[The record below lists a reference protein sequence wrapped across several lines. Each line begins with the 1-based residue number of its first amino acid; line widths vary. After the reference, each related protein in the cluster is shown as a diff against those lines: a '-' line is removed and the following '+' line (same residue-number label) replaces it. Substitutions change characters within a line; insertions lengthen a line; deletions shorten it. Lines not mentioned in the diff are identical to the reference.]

1 MCDHTVWCDVFTCF
15 FLMRT
20 QNAHTLNLA
29 LYLVQSASEQ
39 WSHYCSSGRKEC
51 LTARPFALVN
61 PIAPPNLAGT
71 PGRQQALATSVS
83 IEGGCPSRGGSAA
96 VEVPSPAVATGAGPV
111 EADPPPTMGEDE
123 RRMEGGYVTDVD
135 PDGRLGQHARSE
147 VSATDTRTRD
157 PGQGANLATVAGPR
171 EGAGRVTR
179 RTSAAGGSV
188 QPDAPLPPR
197 QGTQAR
203 RQGSHAGK
211 RATAPG
217 ADNSWSPLA

>member
-1 MCDHTVWCDVFTCF
+1 
-15 FLMRT
+15 MRT

-29 LYLVQSASEQ
+29 LYLVQSSSEQ

-135 PDGRLGQHARSE
+135 PDGRLGQHSCYETPAATWIETHDAARARGCWRS
-147 VSATDTRTRD
+147 SHD
-157 PGQGANLATVAGPR
+157 GQLTVLYCVPTNPGPR
-171 EGAGRVTR
+171 SFRAWPVR
-179 RTSAAGGSV
+179 RCHWRT
-188 QPDAPLPPR
+188 P
-197 QGTQAR
+197 
-203 RQGSHAGK
+203 
-211 RATAPG
+211 
-217 ADNSWSPLA
+217 